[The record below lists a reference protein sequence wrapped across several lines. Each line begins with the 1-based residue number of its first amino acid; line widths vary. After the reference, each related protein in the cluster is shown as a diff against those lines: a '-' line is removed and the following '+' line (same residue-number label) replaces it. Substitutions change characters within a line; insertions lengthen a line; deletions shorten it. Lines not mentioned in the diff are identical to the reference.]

1 MSSLERQIHALEN
14 SSSRIS
20 AHGRHGGMRG
30 VIILLCL
37 CAGFG
42 LYNVVFTHTQ
52 LAALE
57 HIFSS
62 PDNYAFNDD
71 DIKNELAS
79 ANRKST
85 ISEEDDD
92 DDDDTKMDS
101 GNKESAI
108 KNKDPEKSQQEE
120 PSSTEQNRMNV
131 LVLYVDDWRWD
142 SIGEE
147 DSIIQ
152 TPFLD
157 SFAKDNIRFRQNA
170 VTTSI
175 CWQSRATLFTGQW
188 ASRHRSFKLRCPHFT
203 VGKAWNQTWA
213 GMLRNDGY
221 HLGHIG
227 KWQYHNSDLGKFRF
241 DWWSI
246 FEGRDWNLKANVKII
261 VTRNMPILWALTHFA
276 FTLRCCL

>member
-1 MSSLERQIHALEN
+1 
-14 SSSRIS
+14 
-20 AHGRHGGMRG
+20 
-30 VIILLCL
+30 
-37 CAGFG
+37 
-42 LYNVVFTHTQ
+42 
-52 LAALE
+52 
-57 HIFSS
+57 
-62 PDNYAFNDD
+62 
-71 DIKNELAS
+71 
-79 ANRKST
+79 
-85 ISEEDDD
+85 
-92 DDDDTKMDS
+92 
-101 GNKESAI
+101 
-108 KNKDPEKSQQEE
+108 
-120 PSSTEQNRMNV
+120 MNV

-261 VTRNMPILWALTHFA
+261 VTRNMPILWALTHFP
-276 FTLRCCL
+276 FKLRCCL